1 MTKIGFNPRPLDD
14 IGTYAVQRIL
24 DALGSEVTSA
34 TLDKEDLAAE
44 LGWLVAVYRGAV
56 VRADRA
62 LAKDREGRMTNIRNA
77 ARRIIRALNNDV
89 WGLISSIRKTKESSH
104 RAYPARYQSNP
115 YREELHATMERL
127 VEDIGHWFDPSL
139 PPIFSRVP
147 SPPGS
152 TWGARRSRS
161 PFEDL
166 VGELAK
172 LFRKQ
177 FGHEATFHR
186 RASDNAPDSP
196 FIRFVEQ
203 VLAEFRITNRRR
215 AYSRESIAKAL
226 TDARTGRARNKRGS
240 TK

>member
-1 MTKIGFNPRPLDD
+1 MTKIGIDPRPLDD
-14 IGTYAVQRIL
+14 IEADAVRRIL

-44 LGWLVAVYRGAV
+44 LSWLVAVYRGFV
-56 VRADRA
+56 VQSDRA
-62 LAKDREGRMTNIRNA
+62 LAKDRKRRMTNIRNA
-77 ARRIIRALNNDV
+77 ARQIISELNDDV
-89 WGLISSIRKTKESSH
+89 WSMISRIRKTKELS
-104 RAYPARYQSNP
+104 PARYQSSP
-115 YREELHATMERL
+115 YREELHTTMKRL

-139 PPIFSRVP
+139 PPIP

-161 PFEDL
+161 PFEHL

-177 FGHEATFHR
+177 FGLEAAFHR
-186 RASDNAPDSP
+186 RASDNVPDSP

-203 VLAEFRITNRRR
+203 VLAEFAITNRRR

-226 TDARTGRARNKRGS
+226 SDARTGRARNERRS